1 MTSILSFRQVSCS
14 FDGQVVVDNVSFDVG
29 AREIV
34 CLLGPSGC
42 GKTTSLRLAGGME
55 TPDNGEILIA
65 GQTVSVPQN
74 VLPPEKRKIGFLFQD
89 YALFPHL
96 TVLENI
102 CFGIGDL
109 PEKQRLSVARGL
121 LEEVGMAGF
130 EGSFPH
136 TLSGGEQQRAAL
148 ARALAPEPA
157 LLLMDEPFSSLDQ
170 QLRDQM
176 RDLTMKMLQRSDA
189 AGLIVTHDAADALR
203 MADRV
208 AVQRAG
214 RLIQIDTP
222 EHVYAKP
229 VDIQVARMFG
239 QVNIAR
245 RCDLT
250 ADCLQPVGGAT
261 PISWAPNDVIGLRP
275 GDIEPVET
283 GAGFAVAAR
292 LIGKRHVGV
301 GWLCDY
307 EVAVGVIWQ
316 ALFRSSYVA
325 ADDKFFVPE
334 DRLMLFKQIEKQQ
347 GSSES

>member
-1 MTSILSFRQVSCS
+1 MTHVLSFRDVSCK
-14 FDGQVVVDNVSFDVG
+14 FDGQHVVDAVSFDVAPG
-29 AREIV
+29 EIV

-55 TPDNGEILIA
+55 TPDSGEILISSE
-65 GQTVSVPQN
+65 TVSTPTHV
-74 VLPPEKRKIGFLFQD
+74 VPPEKRNIGFLFQD

-102 CFGIGDL
+102 CFGIRHLAEKERLALARDL
-109 PEKQRLSVARGL
+109 LAQVA
-121 LEEVGMAGF
+121 MTDF

-176 RDLTMKMLQRSDA
+176 RDLTIKLLKRTGA

-214 RLIQIDTP
+214 RLVQIDTP
-222 EHVYAKP
+222 ENVYATP
-229 VDIQVARMFG
+229 VDIGVARMFG
-239 QVNIAR
+239 QVNS
-245 RCDLT
+245 LG
-250 ADCLQPVGGAT
+250 ADALADETFAPVGDAAAF
-261 PISWAPNDVIGLRP
+261 SWSAGELIGVRP
-275 GDIEPVET
+275 ADITSAASGP
-283 GAGFAVAAR
+283 AYAVSAR
-292 LIGKRHVGV
+292 LVAQRHVGA

-307 EVAVGVIWQ
+307 EMQSGTVWQ
-316 ALFRSSYVA
+316 ALFREPGLPA
-325 ADDKFFVPE
+325 ADNFFVPA
-334 DRLMLFKQIEKQQ
+334 DRLMVFKQSEK
-347 GSSES
+347 